1 MVAAVTTTTTIT
13 APPGGAGPAS
23 AKLGASAPGAVAL
36 DAGSDAALVLASRRG
51 DAEAFEEL
59 VRRTARLVYAR
70 AYLETGD
77 RHRAEDL
84 VQETFLTAWRKIGQ
98 LSDPGG
104 FRAWLMTILHSA
116 VVDAARRAG
125 RRKRRAPRGGD
136 AGETEMQRIPD
147 AAPTPAESVET
158 AEQRQRAL
166 SILRSLPRE
175 YQQVLMLRY
184 LAGAD
189 YETIARQLALSNGS
203 LRGLLHRGLA
213 MLRQEFEGK

>member
-1 MVAAVTTTTTIT
+1 VPPSDGD
-13 APPGGAGPAS
+13 AP
-23 AKLGASAPGAVAL
+23 
-36 DAGSDAALVLASRRG
+36 LVLAARRG
-51 DAEAFEEL
+51 DREAFEEL

-84 VQETFLTAWRKIGQ
+84 CQETFLTAWRKIGQ
-98 LSDPGG
+98 LSDASG

-116 VVDAARRAG
+116 VIDAARRASRKKRKG
-125 RRKRRAPRGGD
+125 RGDD
-136 AGETEMQRIPD
+136 AGESELLHMADP
-147 AAPTPAESVET
+147 APTPAESVET
-158 AEQRQRAL
+158 TEQRQRAL
-166 SILRSLPRE
+166 SILRSLPHE
-175 YQQVLMLRY
+175 YRQVLMLRY

-213 MLRQEFEGK
+213 MLRREFEGK